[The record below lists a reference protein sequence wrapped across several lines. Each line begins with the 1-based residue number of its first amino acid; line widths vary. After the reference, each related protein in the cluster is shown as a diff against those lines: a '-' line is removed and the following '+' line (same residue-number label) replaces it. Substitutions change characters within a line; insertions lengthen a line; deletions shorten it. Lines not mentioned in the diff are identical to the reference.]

1 MTPPPPLPSE
11 RYVIIEWSLTSLGTP
26 CHGTRCKFS
35 TGSRGILAMGV
46 PWQSS
51 RVCHSVQRRT
61 TICHGSVVS
70 FPRNSVVNCPHIPW
84 HQPMVFHGET
94 KNPWQNSNLGFRL
107 TISPPWYTIVHIS
120 RENCHGTIKSC
131 HPLLV
136 IAKILL
142 HTALKMQGG
151 LKCTAHD

>member
-1 MTPPPPLPSE
+1 MQTEFFLP
-11 RYVIIEWSLTSLGTP
+11 W
-26 CHGTRCKFS
+26 
-35 TGSRGILAMGV
+35 V

-84 HQPMVFHGET
+84 QQPMVFHGET

-142 HTALKMQGG
+142 HTALKMKKGLIFTAYDLYSTQKICVEIRSSENQGPIFYCIN
-151 LKCTAHD
+151 KISPH